1 MGGKGV
7 VQPFKHLIEGMA
19 ELAELRQ
26 YVLVDLHVCQV
37 AHLHLLDLR
46 GKAAQRLE
54 GASADKIGE
63 DAAEQR
69 YHRRDVPVGGAEVP
83 LRPIDNDC
91 QILVRCYELRVKA
104 HFAFTIDKNSATL
117 KRVRNRVH
125 IVHAGGTE
133 QQIHGNTGNSDEQDA
148 HQRDA
153 PLQRKA
159 LHASSPPIR

>member
-1 MGGKGV
+1 
-7 VQPFKHLIEGMA
+7 MA

-26 YVLVDLHVCQV
+26 YVLADLHVCQV
-37 AHLHLLDLR
+37 AHLHLLNLR
-46 GKAAQRLE
+46 GKATQRLE
-54 GASADKIGE
+54 GASADEVGKN
-63 DAAEQR
+63 AAEQCHR
-69 YHRRDVPVGGAEVP
+69 YSDIPVGRAKAS

-104 HFAFTIDKNSATL
+104 HFAFTIDKNSVTL

-153 PLQRKA
+153 PLQRKV
-159 LHASSPPIR
+159 LHASLPPIR